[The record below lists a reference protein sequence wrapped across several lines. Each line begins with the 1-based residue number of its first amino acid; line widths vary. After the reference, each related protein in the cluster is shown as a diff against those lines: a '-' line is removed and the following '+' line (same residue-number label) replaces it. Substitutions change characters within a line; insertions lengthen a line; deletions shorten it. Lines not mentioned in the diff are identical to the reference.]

1 VLQPQRALWRV
12 PQPCTQRGIAVRGGS
27 GRRYE
32 GLIVQ
37 GAAVS
42 CRLNVTKKGNPF
54 ANGTSLSPDSSGIV
68 NQGRL
73 LAPRINRSPTVL

>member
-42 CRLNVTKKGNPF
+42 CRLNVTKREP
-54 ANGTSLSPDSSGIV
+54 LCQRD
-68 NQGRL
+68 
-73 LAPRINRSPTVL
+73 LAVTRFERHC